1 MPPTSRACSRADL
14 KPPGRLYA
22 WAVSHP
28 DRQPTRYVEQ
38 VRAICLGF
46 PETTEKKAWGH
57 PTFRVRDKIFA
68 SVGYYESGP
77 GVGAPL
83 GAEVMTM
90 KAADGE
96 QEVLLAQGHPFFYP
110 KYVGPKGW
118 IGVVLDDDTDFEEIA
133 ELVED
138 SYRQIAPR
146 KLAARLD
153 AEPPAPLSATLMG
166 SGGDRPRVRGAPRE

>member
-1 MPPTSRACSRADL
+1 MA
-14 KPPGRLYA
+14 
-22 WAVSHP
+22 HP
-28 DRQPTRYVEQ
+28 DRQPIRYLEQ

-46 PETTEKKAWGH
+46 PEATEKKAWGH

-68 SVGYYESGP
+68 SIGYYESGP
-77 GVGAPL
+77 GIGA
-83 GAEVMTM
+83 GIGVEVMTM
-90 KAADGE
+90 KAVEGE

-118 IGVVLDDDTDFEEIA
+118 IGVVLDDGADFEEIA

-146 KLAARLD
+146 KLAACLD
-153 AEPPAPLSATLMG
+153 AERQAVEDSAQ
-166 SGGDRPRVRGAPRE
+166 

>member
-1 MPPTSRACSRADL
+1 MA
-14 KPPGRLYA
+14 
-22 WAVSHP
+22 HP
-28 DRQPTRYVEQ
+28 DRQPTRYLEQ

-46 PETTEKKAWGH
+46 PEATEKKAWGH

-77 GVGAPL
+77 GIGA
-83 GAEVMTM
+83 GIGVEVMTM
-90 KAADGE
+90 KAAEGE

-118 IGVVLDDDTDFEEIA
+118 IGVVLDDGADFEEIA

-138 SYRQIAPR
+138 SYRLIAPR
-146 KLAARLD
+146 KLTACLD
-153 AEPPAPLSATLMG
+153 AERQDVEDSAQQPPGGGPQHGAGGHAPDHVAG
-166 SGGDRPRVRGAPRE
+166 IVDPNVDPAGGD

>member
-1 MPPTSRACSRADL
+1 MVGPPALTTPLTVA
-14 KPPGRLYA
+14 
-22 WAVSHP
+22 HP
-28 DRQPTRYVEQ
+28 DRQPTRYLEQ

-46 PETTEKKAWGH
+46 PEATEKKAWGH

-77 GVGAPL
+77 GIGA
-83 GAEVMTM
+83 GIGVEVMTM
-90 KAADGE
+90 KAAEGE

-118 IGVVLDDDTDFEEIA
+118 IGVVLDDGADFEEIA

-138 SYRQIAPR
+138 SYRLIAPR
-146 KLAARLD
+146 KLAACLD
-153 AEPPAPLSATLMG
+153 AERQEVEDSAQSRRAAAPSAAPAATPPITSLA
-166 SGGDRPRVRGAPRE
+166 

>member
-1 MPPTSRACSRADL
+1 MA
-14 KPPGRLYA
+14 
-22 WAVSHP
+22 HP
-28 DRQPTRYVEQ
+28 DRQPTRYLEQ

-46 PETTEKKAWGH
+46 PEATEKKAWGH

-77 GVGAPL
+77 GIGA
-83 GAEVMTM
+83 GIGVEVVTM
-90 KAADGE
+90 KAAEGE

-118 IGVVLDDDTDFEEIA
+118 IGVVLDDGADFEEIA

-138 SYRQIAPR
+138 SYRLIAPR
-146 KLAARLD
+146 KLAACLD
-153 AEPPAPLSATLMG
+153 AERQAVGDSAQ
-166 SGGDRPRVRGAPRE
+166 

>member
-1 MPPTSRACSRADL
+1 MAVPACGFIPL
-14 KPPGRLYA
+14 T
-22 WAVSHP
+22 VSHP
-28 DRQPTRYVEQ
+28 DRQPIRYLEQ

-46 PETTEKKAWGH
+46 PEATEKKAWGH

-77 GVGAPL
+77 GIGAEL

-90 KAADGE
+90 KAAEGE

-110 KYVGPKGW
+110 NYVGSRGW
-118 IGVVLDDDTDFEEIA
+118 IGVVLGDDSDFGEIA
-133 ELVED
+133 ELIED

-146 KLAARLD
+146 KLVARLD
-153 AEPPAPLSATLMG
+153 AERPPP
-166 SGGDRPRVRGAPRE
+166 DCGAP